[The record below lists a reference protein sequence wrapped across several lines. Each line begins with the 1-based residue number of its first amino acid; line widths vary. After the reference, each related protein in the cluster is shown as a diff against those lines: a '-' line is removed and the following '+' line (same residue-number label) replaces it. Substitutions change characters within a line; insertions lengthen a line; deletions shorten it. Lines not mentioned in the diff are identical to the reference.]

1 MVRGTVLLCVCYIF
15 DVSFFFV
22 KQKTAYEMRISDW
35 SSDVCSSDLEDLQGE
50 PAEYWWNGLNRF
62 GSLCLIDSA
71 WDLRDAREGT
81 LLLRYA
87 PQGVKIEERDGET
100 IEVPI
105 VRAFVSEV
113 RARDNSVLHVWD
125 APLPA
130 DLATAKH
137 IARKSTRL
145 NTST

>member
-87 PQGVKIEERDGET
+87 QIGRASCRERVCQYVSTSVFAGSLKKKKTKRCVCMT
-100 IEVPI
+100 IYTTKQTMKTSAI
-105 VRAFVSEV
+105 S
-113 RARDNSVLHVWD
+113 
-125 APLPA
+125 
-130 DLATAKH
+130 KM
-137 IARKSTRL
+137 RL
-145 NTST
+145 RE